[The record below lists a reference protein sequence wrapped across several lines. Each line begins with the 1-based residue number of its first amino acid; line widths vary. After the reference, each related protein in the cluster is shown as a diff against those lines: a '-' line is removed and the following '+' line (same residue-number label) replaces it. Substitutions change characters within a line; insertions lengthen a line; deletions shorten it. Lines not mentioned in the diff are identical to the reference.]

1 MGQEE
6 YKRPAAVAP
15 ICSGIIVPVRSDRA
29 MNEKDPTDRKPA
41 RTSSRRGRPL
51 SLIQETLLVTAAF
64 VVGGAL
70 QLLILLRIGG
80 VIE

>member
-1 MGQEE
+1 
-6 YKRPAAVAP
+6 
-15 ICSGIIVPVRSDRA
+15 
-29 MNEKDPTDRKPA
+29 MNEKDPTDRKPNRA
-41 RTSSRRGRPL
+41 SSRRGRPL